1 MDGGGFQGV
10 LFFKVEEAL
19 GELDLIHRAHS
30 ELIGTQYGTAYLET
44 WDSLLQQQF
53 PVVGKSGG
61 YRPGQPLRAGDPG
74 DTKRGPSPDGFHEK
88 GIAQFRCCRFDFI
101 HPRTSAEDYTLGHLH
116 SG

>member
-19 GELDLIHRAHS
+19 GEFDLIHRAHS

-61 YRPGQPLRAGDPG
+61 YRPGQPLGPVTRVIPKEDPARTG
-74 DTKRGPSPDGFHEK
+74 FTKRG
-88 GIAQFRCCRFDFI
+88 
-101 HPRTSAEDYTLGHLH
+101 
-116 SG
+116 